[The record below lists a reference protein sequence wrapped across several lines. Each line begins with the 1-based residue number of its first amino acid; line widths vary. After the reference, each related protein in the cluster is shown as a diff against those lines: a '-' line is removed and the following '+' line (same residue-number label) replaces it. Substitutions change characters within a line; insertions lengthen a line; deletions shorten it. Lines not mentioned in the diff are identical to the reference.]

1 MVANS
6 VISLS
11 DYKARLESGEY
22 VELENLTLT
31 KNLQSDTYTYYR
43 VECKSK
49 LTGRFSQH
57 IVAVFN

>member
-31 KNLQSDTYTYYR
+31 KNLQSDTYTYR